1 MQIQKEK
8 ASREEE
14 VRAGVISKSSIK
26 QQNQEKKLKQKEK
39 AKAGKRRRKKHR
51 DRMRMASREK

>member
-14 VRAGVISKSSIK
+14 VRAGVISKSSRK
-26 QQNQEKKLKQKEK
+26 QQNQKKKLKQKEK
-39 AKAGKRRRKKHR
+39 NLKTKLV
-51 DRMRMASREK
+51 DPQ